1 MGSSKSLAELAE
13 AVQGSV
19 IGISE
24 TRVHDVTHDSRQA
37 GPGTL
42 FVAIAGT
49 EFDGHDFVDHAF
61 RAGAEAVC
69 VERRL
74 VSDVNQLIVGDTRE
88 ILGQLA
94 AEVHGLPSDSVD
106 VIGVT
111 GTNGKTT
118 VTHYVESLLGLSGF
132 RTGIIGTIATRIG
145 DESLP
150 SVRTTPEASDFQR
163 LLGRMRDAGVAKAAV
178 EVSSHALDLHRVD
191 GTRFAVAAFTNLSR
205 DHLDF
210 HRSMEAY
217 RSAKERLFT
226 DFEIGTAVFNIDDE
240 TGNALAANF
249 SGEKLTVGKG
259 GDFVVTAVESVSTGT
274 EFEMV
279 TPDGVFSATAAVHG
293 RFNVSN
299 LIVAIAS
306 SAAVGAPVGGL
317 VDHLGDIVQVPGRF
331 EIVSREGQPTVVVD
345 YAHTPDGIAMAVATG
360 REMASGKLIAV
371 FGAGGDRDRAK
382 RPLMGE
388 AASAADVLVVTSDN
402 PRSEDPERIID
413 DVMQGVTTGSARQSD
428 RRKAIAEAIGMAGAG
443 DVVLVLGKGHEAGQE
458 IAGEVRPFDDR
469 EIAREALNLLWK
481 SANYGSDSGS
491 MGQ

>member
-13 AVQGSV
+13 VVQGDV

-24 TRVHDVTHDSRQA
+24 TRVHDITHDSRQA

-42 FVAIAGT
+42 FVAISGADL
-49 EFDGHDFVDHAF
+49 DGHDFVDQAA
-61 RAGAEAVC
+61 RAGTEAVC
-69 VERRL
+69 VERRVDLAISQL
-74 VSDVNQLIVGDTRE
+74 VVGNTRE
-88 ILGQLA
+88 VLGQLA
-94 AEVHGLPSDSVD
+94 AEVHGHPSASVD

-118 VTHYVESLLGLSGF
+118 VTHYVESLLGLVGF
-132 RTGIIGTIATRIG
+132 ETGIIGTIATRIG
-145 DESLP
+145 GDSLP
-150 SVRTTPEASDFQR
+150 SVRTTPEATDFQR
-163 LLGRMRDAGVAKAAV
+163 LLARMRDAGVAKAAV

-191 GTRFAVAAFTNLSR
+191 GTRFAVAAFTNLSQ
-205 DHLDF
+205 DHLDY
-210 HRSMEAY
+210 HGTMDEY
-217 RSAKERLFT
+217 RSAKARLFS
-226 DFEIGTAVFNIDDE
+226 DFEIGTAVFNVDDE
-240 TGNALAANF
+240 IGRELAARF
-249 SGEKLTVGKG
+249 PGEKLTVGSG
-259 GDFVVTAVESVSTGT
+259 GDFEVVAAESVPAGT
-274 EFEMV
+274 EFQMV
-279 TPDGVFSATAAVHG
+279 TPDGLFSGSAAVHG

-299 LIVAIAS
+299 LMVAIAGS
-306 SAAVGAPVGGL
+306 VAAGATVGGL
-317 VDHLGDIVQVPGRF
+317 IEHLGDMGQVPGRF

-413 DVMQGVTTGSARQSD
+413 DVMQGVTAGSIRQGD
-428 RRKAIAEAIGMAGAG
+428 RRKAIAEAIRMAGED
-443 DVVLVLGKGHEAGQE
+443 DVVLILGKGHESGQE

-469 EIAREALNLLWK
+469 EIARESLNLLWK
-481 SANYGSDSGS
+481 STNNHSDSGS
-491 MGQ
+491 MGP

>member
-1 MGSSKSLAELAE
+1 MGSSRSLAELAE

-42 FVAIAGT
+42 FVAVSGA
-49 EFDGHDFVDHAF
+49 EFDGHDFVDQAT

-74 VSDVNQLIVGDTRE
+74 ATDVNQLVVGNTRAV
-88 ILGQLA
+88 LGKLA
-94 AEVHGLPSDSVD
+94 AEVHGHPSAAVD
-106 VIGVT
+106 VVGVT

-118 VTHYVESLLGLSGF
+118 VTHYVESLLALSGF

-163 LLGRMRDAGVAKAAV
+163 LLARMRDAGVTKAAV

-191 GTRFAVAAFTNLSR
+191 GTRFAVAAFTNLSQ

-210 HRSMEAY
+210 HGSMEEY
-217 RSAKERLFT
+217 RSAKARLFG
-226 DFEIGTAVFNIDDE
+226 DFEIGTAVFNVDDR
-240 TGNALAANF
+240 TGRDLAAVF
-249 SGEKLTVGKG
+249 PGEKLTVGRG
-259 GDFVVTAVESVSTGT
+259 ADFEVLAAESVVSGT
-274 EFEMV
+274 EFRMM
-279 TPDGVFSATAAVHG
+279 TPDGVFAASAAVHG

-299 LIVAIAS
+299 LMLAIAGS
-306 SAAVGAPVGGL
+306 VAAGAQVGRL
-317 VDHLGDIVQVPGRF
+317 VDHLDSLGPVPGRF
-331 EIVSREGQPTVVVD
+331 EIVSREDEPTVIVD

-360 REMASGKLIAV
+360 REMVSGKLIVV

-382 RPLMGE
+382 RPLMGG

-402 PRSEDPERIID
+402 PRSEDPDKIID
-413 DVMQGVTTGSARQSD
+413 DVMEGVTTGSIRQSD
-428 RRKAIAEAIGMAGAG
+428 RRKAIAEAIGMARSG
-443 DVVLVLGKGHEAGQE
+443 DGILILGKGHESGQE
-458 IAGEVRPFDDR
+458 IADEVVAFDDR
-469 EIAREALNLLWK
+469 DVARESLNLLWK
-481 SANYGSDSGS
+481 STNNGSDSGS
-491 MGQ
+491 MGT